1 MEGVDEIDYQRAKK
15 RVEAIRGFWGHFIT
29 YITVNIILFIIDLF
43 TTPGEWWFYWVI
55 IGWGIAVVINA
66 LSVFAFGKFRSKKWE
81 EAKIKEI
88 LDKEKE

>member
-1 MEGVDEIDYQRAKK
+1 MEGVDERDYQRAQK
-15 RVEAIRGFWGHFIT
+15 RVQAIKGFWGHFIT
-29 YITVNIILFIIDLF
+29 YLVINAVLFIIDLF

-55 IGWGIAVVINA
+55 IGWGIAIVINA
-66 LSVFAFGKFRSKKWE
+66 LSVFAFGKFHSKKWE